1 MLKLKLQYFGHL
13 IQRTKLLEKTLM
25 LVKTEGK
32 RRGGRQRMRWLE
44 GITDSMD
51 LSLSKLWKIV
61 EDRGAWCAAIPEGAE
76 SDRLWNR
83 TTSTT
88 FPCEFRNNLA
98 EAEFFCFIIVSKLL
112 YGRKGTANGVYGARQ
127 LPENYLL
134 LLESKRK
141 LSEILKDA
149 PSSSSFWLF
158 IVFLNTKYSPSL
170 PDVRILHFDHIFFYL
185 EI

>member
-1 MLKLKLQYFGHL
+1 
-13 IQRTKLLEKTLM
+13 
-25 LVKTEGK
+25 
-32 RRGGRQRMRWLE
+32 MRWLDDS
-44 GITDSMD
+44 TDSMD
-51 LSLSKLWKIV
+51 MSLSKLWKIV

-112 YGRKGTANGVYGARQ
+112 SGRKGTANGVYGACQ

-141 LSEILKDA
+141 LSKILKDA

-170 PDVRILHFDHIFFYL
+170 PHVRILHFDHIFFYL
-185 EI
+185 GI